1 VLHPID
7 WTTGWDNESST
18 AYAIKKDHV
27 VVYDDH
33 KAMIAKVFFQYFFY
47 RFRNKFL
54 TEIIGKSN
62 FLPDVFSYTYKFKL
76 MYIY

>member
-27 VVYDDH
+27 VVYDDR
-33 KAMIAKVFFQYFFY
+33 KAIIAKVFFQYFFIV
-47 RFRNKFL
+47 FEKIFL
-54 TEIIGKSN
+54 LK
-62 FLPDVFSYTYKFKL
+62 
-76 MYIY
+76 